1 MKSSYNI
8 IFSYKLTFSY
18 KLFEQVCLLLCILE
32 EINWILKNS
41 NLNLLSWD
49 HVNENW
55 GTPSTMVPLA
65 NQLAFSNFRAEE
77 HCGWYVRVC
86 KQKPRFRGRTYFNKM
101 FFGPHTKLPCI
112 IYSIAELNILENEYW
127 SFDVAKLDGQSILMK
142 KEIKWALF
150 TSHSGYVVATS
161 L

>member
-1 MKSSYNI
+1 M
-8 IFSYKLTFSY
+8 
-18 KLFEQVCLLLCILE
+18 
-32 EINWILKNS
+32 
-41 NLNLLSWD
+41 
-49 HVNENW
+49 
-55 GTPSTMVPLA
+55 
-65 NQLAFSNFRAEE
+65 E

-127 SFDVAKLDGQSILMK
+127 SFDVAKLDGQSILVK

-150 TSHSGYVVATS
+150 TSHSGFCSYSLASSKASVINKRLYSYVLNTRSSWFCAYNHYQFNKVFLWLKKVWDEINQHFFRLLFNS
-161 L
+161 KMIWKY